1 MTGTDWVTRPE
12 LEKILNCEID
22 DFKVHERIYVC
33 VIFVFAISI
42 ENCLKNS
49 ITVWFQ

>member
-22 DFKVHERIYVC
+22 DFKVRFFSLIK
-33 VIFVFAISI
+33 
-42 ENCLKNS
+42 KNF
-49 ITVWFQ
+49 ITC